1 MKVLFVFSGN
11 STKVHPFISE
21 QRLSLEKKG
30 VQIDYFPII
39 GKGLTGYLKNLPNL
53 NKIIKINSYDL
64 VHAHYG
70 FSGMLAVLQTKC
82 PVIISFIGEM
92 NFPILRIISRIAL
105 RFSAYNI
112 FVSEELK
119 IKSKIKKN
127 NYSIIPYGV
136 DLDTFVLLDKV
147 ESRKKLKLPLNR
159 RVALF
164 SGLFDNPDKN
174 YQLAKD
180 SVNLVDGLI
189 LFELSG
195 HYKRNEVN
203 LLFNAC
209 DLLLLTSPREGSPQ
223 VIKEAMAC
231 NCPIVST
238 DVGDVKEIIGNT
250 KGCYVTSFDPLD
262 VAEKIKLALKFGRK
276 TNGRQKIKH
285 LDVNIIA
292 KNIIDIYNSVLA

>member
-119 IKSKIKKN
+119 IKSKIKK
-127 NYSIIPYGV
+127 
-136 DLDTFVLLDKV
+136 K
-147 ESRKKLKLPLNR
+147 
-159 RVALF
+159 
-164 SGLFDNPDKN
+164 
-174 YQLAKD
+174 
-180 SVNLVDGLI
+180 
-189 LFELSG
+189 
-195 HYKRNEVN
+195 
-203 LLFNAC
+203 
-209 DLLLLTSPREGSPQ
+209 
-223 VIKEAMAC
+223 
-231 NCPIVST
+231 
-238 DVGDVKEIIGNT
+238 
-250 KGCYVTSFDPLD
+250 
-262 VAEKIKLALKFGRK
+262 
-276 TNGRQKIKH
+276 
-285 LDVNIIA
+285 
-292 KNIIDIYNSVLA
+292 